1 MHSPAANQKRISEI
15 ELILSLATKVAE
27 GAEVFLV
34 SFEET
39 PVIFEANRLKQL
51 HTRQGLSI
59 ALRIIRGGKI
69 GLATTTRLE
78 DAASLVDRAVAVS
91 QFGAPSRFELPGPQ
105 SYPQVEICDAGVEA
119 LATEHMIELGETMIS
134 RVRAHTPDLLCEAT
148 VTKDI
153 VSVHILNS
161 RGGEAAFQRS
171 SFGIGLEGN
180 LIRDTDMLFVGDSQS
195 SCRSIDDVGQV
206 VTAVINQL
214 ELARRQASVS
224 TGSLPVIFAPH
235 GVVSAFIAPL
245 ASAFN
250 GKVVLQ
256 GASPVGNRRGQRV
269 FDERLSLRDDAAM
282 AHRPSSRPCDDEAI
296 PSQVTLLIE
305 KGVVGSFLYD
315 LQTAGLAGARST
327 GSGDRGGGGALPS
340 PSISS
345 LVFEPGDIAYEDMV
359 RSLDQGL
366 VVEQLMGAS
375 QANVLGGD
383 FSGNVLLGYKV
394 EKGEIVGRVK
404 DTVVS
409 GNIYQVLNRIMG
421 ISREARWVGMV
432 YTPAICCSDL
442 TVGSHA

>member
-224 TGSLPVIFAPH
+224 TGSLPVIFA
-235 GVVSAFIAPL
+235 
-245 ASAFN
+245 
-250 GKVVLQ
+250 
-256 GASPVGNRRGQRV
+256 RGG
-269 FDERLSLRDDAAM
+269 ERLHSPTGFRFQWKSSLAGCLPRGEQEGA
-282 AHRPSSRPCDDEAI
+282 
-296 PSQVTLLIE
+296 
-305 KGVVGSFLYD
+305 KGV
-315 LQTAGLAGARST
+315 
-327 GSGDRGGGGALPS
+327 
-340 PSISS
+340 
-345 LVFEPGDIAYEDMV
+345 
-359 RSLDQGL
+359 
-366 VVEQLMGAS
+366 
-375 QANVLGGD
+375 
-383 FSGNVLLGYKV
+383 
-394 EKGEIVGRVK
+394 
-404 DTVVS
+404 
-409 GNIYQVLNRIMG
+409 
-421 ISREARWVGMV
+421 
-432 YTPAICCSDL
+432 
-442 TVGSHA
+442 